1 MGNLLLISILN
12 AMLLFNFTHKSNPKN
27 WTFVNDNVMGG
38 VSRSSLSI
46 NEDGN
51 AVFKGSVS
59 LENNGGFCSV
69 RHRFD
74 KVSVEN
80 YDKIS
85 IRLKGDGKRYQ
96 FRIKTN
102 ASDYYSYISYFE
114 TSGEWQTIEIQMK
127 DMYPSFRGRKL
138 DMPNFSDDSIEE
150 IVFLIGNY
158 KEETF
163 QLEIDKIELK

>member
-1 MGNLLLISILN
+1 MLI
-12 AMLLFNFTHKSNPKN
+12 FNFTNTGSLKN
-27 WTFVNDNVMGG
+27 WTIINDNVMGG
-38 VSRSSLSI
+38 VSRSSISI

-51 AVFKGSVS
+51 AIFEGSVS

-69 RHRFD
+69 RHSFE
-74 KVSVEN
+74 KVSVDN

-102 ASDYYSYISYFE
+102 VSDYYSYISYFQ
-114 TSGEWQTIEIQMK
+114 TSGKWQTVEIQMK

-150 IVFLIGNY
+150 IVFLIGNN